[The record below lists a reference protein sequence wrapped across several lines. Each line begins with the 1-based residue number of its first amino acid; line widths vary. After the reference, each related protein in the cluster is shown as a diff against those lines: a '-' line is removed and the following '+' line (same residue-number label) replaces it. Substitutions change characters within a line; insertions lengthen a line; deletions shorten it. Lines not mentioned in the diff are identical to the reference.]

1 MFFLTISLVI
11 IGSKAGTM
19 SINNGEKFTT
29 CPKTKWLKLCSS
41 SDLFFMQTLHVKGFL
56 WFIPD
61 IWCFHHCF
69 KQYKPRYYRWFCPMF
84 HFLHSR
90 MWHSAKTCLDCLVT
104 PYHTSFLQNFRYTH
118 KIIRRQYNTIISL
131 RSADFRSQPAFL
143 VFPVSG
149 KHSK

>member
-1 MFFLTISLVI
+1 MFFFTISLVI
-11 IGSKAGTM
+11 IGSKAGTT

-69 KQYKPRYYRWFCPMF
+69 KHYKPRYYRWFCPMF

-118 KIIRRQYNTIISL
+118 KIIQGNITLLS
-131 RSADFRSQPAFL
+131 P
-143 VFPVSG
+143 
-149 KHSK
+149 

>member
-1 MFFLTISLVI
+1 MFFFTISLVI

-118 KIIRRQYNTIISL
+118 KIIQGNITLLS
-131 RSADFRSQPAFL
+131 P
-143 VFPVSG
+143 
-149 KHSK
+149 